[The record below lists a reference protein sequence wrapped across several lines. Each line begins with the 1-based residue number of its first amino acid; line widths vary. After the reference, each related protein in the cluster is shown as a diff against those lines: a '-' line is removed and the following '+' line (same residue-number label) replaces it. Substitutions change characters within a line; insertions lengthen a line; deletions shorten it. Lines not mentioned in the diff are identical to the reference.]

1 MSHNLKASCCNGVIE
16 QHPVAPQS
24 QQHTA
29 LEEVTHATQDLKARI
44 KTTTDIL
51 LVQSMAA

>member
-1 MSHNLKASCCNGVIE
+1 MSHTVKASCCSGVNE
-16 QHPVAPQS
+16 QQPVAPQS
-24 QQHTA
+24 QQHTT
-29 LEEVTHATQDLKARI
+29 LEEVTHATQNLKACI